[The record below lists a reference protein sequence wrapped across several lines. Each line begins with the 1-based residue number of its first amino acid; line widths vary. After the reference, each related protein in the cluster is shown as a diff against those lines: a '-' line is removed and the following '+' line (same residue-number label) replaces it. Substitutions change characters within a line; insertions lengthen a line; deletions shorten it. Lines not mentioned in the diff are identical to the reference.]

1 MSPTPD
7 ELLQEA
13 ARLHSLSDFKKG
25 MKTAEK
31 ARKKFQKE
39 GRLDRAIEALRVMGD
54 CVVNTHEL
62 KKAEKLYNELWKE
75 GVELSNKWYQAA
87 AHWGL
92 GQVAFRGMNY
102 PAAVNHFEQGLDLAR
117 SIADKWYI
125 AWNAFGFAL
134 ALRGLGRVAEAR
146 PLLQE
151 AVSVFKD
158 LDQPSAQSWA
168 EKALQEIGGETE
180 VEPGTTDEIRI
191 WLCPMC
197 GSKFKAEQVSALKSK
212 RTTTCEYCG
221 TTAG

>member
-1 MSPTPD
+1 MTTPD

-13 ARLHSLSDFKKG
+13 ARLHSASDFKKG

-39 GRLDRAIEALRVMGD
+39 GRMDRAIEALRVMGD
-54 CVVNTHEL
+54 CVVNTHDL
-62 KKAEKLYNELWKE
+62 KKAEKLYNQLWKE
-75 GVELSNKWYQAA
+75 GFGISNKWYQSA

-102 PAAVNHFEQGLDLAR
+102 PAAVIHFEQGIDLAR
-117 SIADKWYI
+117 DVADKWYI
-125 AWNAFGFAL
+125 AWNALGLAL
-134 ALRGLGRVAEAR
+134 ALRGLGRLSEAV

-151 AVSVFKD
+151 AIVLFKEIG
-158 LDQPSAQSWA
+158 QSAAQSWA
-168 EKALQEIGGETE
+168 EKALQEIGGEVQVDEGTAGE
-180 VEPGTTDEIRI
+180 VQI

-197 GSKFKAEQVSALKSK
+197 GSKFKEDQVARLKSK
-212 RTTTCEYCG
+212 KTTTCEYCG